1 MRNYLFVAV
10 LCFAAGLAVG
20 VKFEHSYVKDDFSKQ
35 RFYYDALLERSN
47 VEKDSIIKIIDSLQ
61 HNGTVIVEKI
71 KKIYVYKPYDTLGSS
86 ELRKLMLKEYDQ
98 RTDR

>member
-1 MRNYLFVAV
+1 MRNYLFVGV

-35 RFYYDALLERSN
+35 RRYYDSLLEVSKAKR
-47 VEKDSIIKIIDSLQ
+47 DSINELIDSLED
-61 HNGTVIVEKI
+61 NGTVIVEKV
-71 KKIYVYKPYDTLGSS
+71 KNVYVYKPYDTLGSS